1 MLSTFV
7 GVQWLKPVSYQL
19 SLGFRM
25 DSINFSSSSA
35 TDDASAAST
44 PDATGPFR
52 FWPVV
57 KPAFDRGTAVA
68 GLIMLLP
75 ILLLISVAIRL
86 DSPGSVLF
94 RQARF
99 GKGRKIIMVTKFRT
113 MRHDM
118 ADMGGRVQAA
128 RGDGRV
134 TRLGQFLRSTCLDEL
149 PQFWD
154 VACGRMSLVGP
165 RPHPVEME
173 VEGKRA
179 DLVIRDYHERHR
191 VKPGITGLAQI
202 MGNRGPVTSVAMGQ
216 ERIDHDIAYA
226 NDISFTKDMK
236 IILAT
241 LIVPFRRNICY

>member
-1 MLSTFV
+1 MPAFA
-7 GVQWLKPVSYQL
+7 GVEWCRAFRPRLKF
-19 SLGFRM
+19 GFRM
-25 DSINFSSSSA
+25 DSVNFSSSAADQTSEA
-35 TDDASAAST
+35 DASGAAK
-44 PDATGPFR
+44 PFR

-57 KPAFDRGTAVA
+57 KPAFDRGIAIV
-68 GLIMLLP
+68 GLVTLLP
-75 ILLLISVAIRL
+75 FLLLIAAAVRL

-99 GKGRKIIMVTKFRT
+99 GKGSKVVMVTKFRT

-118 ADMGGRVQAA
+118 ADMGGRMQAA

-149 PQFWD
+149 PQLWD
-154 VACGRMSLVGP
+154 VACGRLSLVGP
-165 RPHPVEME
+165 RPHPLEME

-179 DLVIRDYHERHR
+179 DLVILDYHERHR

-202 MGNRGPVTSVAMGQ
+202 MGNRGPVTSIAMGQ
-216 ERIDHDIAYA
+216 ARIGYDIAYA
-226 NDISFTKDMK
+226 NDISFTKDMR

-241 LIVPFRRNICY
+241 LIVPFRRNVCY